1 MANFFNTPLFGL
13 TLSVLA
19 YTLGLL
25 IYRRFPNPL
34 TTPLL
39 VSTALIIVILHYT
52 GISYKDY
59 YVGGSYLNS
68 LIIPSTVALA
78 VPFYK
83 NLHLMRHH
91 YKSILIGST
100 VACVLNTSY
109 TALIAKLFGMDYFLA
124 ISLFPKSVT
133 TAMAVGIS
141 EKMQGIMTVT
151 LVVVVITGI
160 LTSVLGPVFLKM
172 IGIKD
177 PVAIGLSL
185 GGTGHAVGT
194 GTAFRYGQVA
204 GAMGGLS
211 IAVTGILYVFISPI
225 VASLILK

>member
-1 MANFFNTPLFGL
+1 MANFYNTPLFGL

-19 YTLGLL
+19 YTIGLL

-39 VSTALIIVILHYT
+39 VSTALIILILHYT

-91 YKSILIGST
+91 Y
-100 VACVLNTSY
+100 TSY

-141 EKMQGIMTVT
+141 EKMQGITTVT

-160 LTSVLGPVFLKM
+160 LTSVLGPVFLKIM
-172 IGIKD
+172 GIKD
-177 PVAIGLSL
+177 PVAIGLAL

-194 GTAFRYGQVA
+194 GAAFRYGQVA

-225 VASLILK
+225 VASLILS

>member
-25 IYRRFPNPL
+25 LYRRFPNPL

-52 GISYKDY
+52 GISYRDY

-100 VACVLNTSY
+100 VACILNTTY

-141 EKMQGIMTVT
+141 EKMQGITTVT

-160 LTSVLGPVFLKM
+160 LTSVLGPVSSCYWSFPRRNWACRWYWNCLQ
-172 IGIKD
+172 IWSGCRCH
-177 PVAIGLSL
+177 GW
-185 GGTGHAVGT
+185 
-194 GTAFRYGQVA
+194 
-204 GAMGGLS
+204 S
-211 IAVTGILYVFISPI
+211 INRCNRDFICLY
-225 VASLILK
+225 

>member
-19 YTLGLL
+19 YTIGLL

-59 YVGGSYLNS
+59 YVCGSYLNS
-68 LIIPSTVALA
+68 LIIPSTFALA
-78 VPFYK
+78 VPFYN

-141 EKMQGIMTVT
+141 EKMQGITTVT

-194 GTAFRYGQVA
+194 GAAFRYGQVA

>member
-19 YTLGLL
+19 YTIGLL

-141 EKMQGIMTVT
+141 EKMQGI
-151 LVVVVITGI
+151 
-160 LTSVLGPVFLKM
+160 
-172 IGIKD
+172 KD